1 MLKLAL
7 DQSNENQMKTGIS
20 AEYPIMVALGVVL
33 LSLSCVRNDQAGS
46 DEDDIYVAA
55 YVWPS
60 CHYEERNAKILWPEG
75 TGEWEIIRKG
85 TPRFA
90 GHYQPKV
97 PLWGY
102 EMDDDPEVMEK
113 WIDAAT
119 GHGVNLFIF
128 DWYWFDGGP
137 FLESS
142 IDNGF
147 LQAKNNEKMHFYI
160 MWANHDVKKNYW
172 NHYKY
177 DSDSLLWTGSVDQE
191 NYRIIVDRVIR
202 QYFHRSNYFKI
213 DGKPVFS
220 IFNFN
225 KFIEDFNGLD
235 GAREALD
242 YFRDETIKA
251 GFPGLH
257 LQIIAFGGNERNPGI
272 LRSQLSE
279 GKSNSEIVS
288 YLGINSVTKYNW
300 GQGEGVEDYITWGE
314 EAMTRREHWD
324 EALDIPYFPNVSIG
338 WDDTPRFPAKGES
351 NVIHYNNS
359 PESFAAYLQRAKDYL
374 DEHPDQPRLI
384 TLFSWNEW
392 VEGGYLLPD
401 MRWEYGYL
409 EAVEKVIKRE

>member
-7 DQSNENQMKTGIS
+7 DQSKGNVMKRYSSIAPIALLLFVIILFNFSCAMEEKSGAADNE
-20 AEYPIMVALGVVL
+20 
-33 LSLSCVRNDQAGS
+33 
-46 DEDDIYVAA
+46 IYVAA

-60 CHYEERNAKILWPEG
+60 CHFEERNATMLWPEG
-75 TGEWEIIRKG
+75 MGEWEVIRKG
-85 TPRFA
+85 SPRFE

-102 EMDDDPEVMEK
+102 EMDDDPAVMEK
-113 WIDAAT
+113 WIDVASE
-119 GHGVNLFIF
+119 HGVNVFIF

-142 IDNGF
+142 LNNGF
-147 LQAKNNEKMHFYI
+147 LQAKNNDKMHFYL

-191 NYRIIVDRVIR
+191 NFRIIVDRVIG
-202 QYFHRSNYFKI
+202 QYFHVPNYFKI

-220 IFNFN
+220 IFNFH
-225 KFIEDFNGLD
+225 KFVEDCNGLD
-235 GAREALD
+235 GAKEALD
-242 YFRDETIKA
+242 YFRDECIRA
-251 GFPGLH
+251 GLPGLH
-257 LQIIAFGGNERNPGI
+257 VQIIAFGGNEKNPGI
-272 LRSQLSE
+272 LRYDLSD
-279 GKSNSEIVS
+279 GKSNSELVS

-300 GQGEGVEDYITWGE
+300 GQAEGLEDYIVWGE
-314 EAMTRREHWD
+314 ESMRRRENWD

-338 WDDTPRFPAKGES
+338 WDDTPRFPHKKKEH
-351 NVIHYNNS
+351 VIHYNKS
-359 PESFAAYLQRAKDYL
+359 PESFAAYLQKAREYVN
-374 DEHPDQPRLI
+374 EHPDQAKLI

-401 MRWEYGYL
+401 MRWEYSYL
-409 EAVEKVIKRE
+409 EAVKKVIKD

>member
-1 MLKLAL
+1 MKRAYQPRRLIWMLIAAILIAASCK
-7 DQSNENQMKTGIS
+7 QTEESVSVNE
-20 AEYPIMVALGVVL
+20 
-33 LSLSCVRNDQAGS
+33 
-46 DEDDIYVAA
+46 DIYVAA

-60 CHYEERNAKILWPEG
+60 CHYEERNANILWPEG
-75 TGEWEIIRKG
+75 MGEWEVIQKG

-102 EMDDDPEVMEK
+102 EMDDDPLVMEK
-113 WIDAAT
+113 WIDAAFE
-119 GHGVNLFIF
+119 HGVNVFIF
-128 DWYWFDGGP
+128 DWYWFDEGP

-142 IDNGF
+142 INNGF
-147 LQAKNNEKMHFYI
+147 LQAKNNEKMQFYL

-191 NYRIIVDRVIR
+191 NFHIIVDRVIN
-202 QYFHRSNYFKI
+202 QYFHKPNYFKI
-213 DGKPVFS
+213 DGEPVFS
-220 IFNFN
+220 IFNFH
-225 KFIEDFNGLD
+225 KFVEDCEGLQ

-242 YFRDETIKA
+242 YLREETTKA

-257 LQIIAFGGNERNPGI
+257 IQIIAFGGNERTPGI
-272 LRSQLSE
+272 LRHDLSE
-279 GKSNSEIVS
+279 GKSNSELVS

-300 GQGEGVEDYITWGE
+300 GQAEGLEDYIVWGE
-314 EAMTRREHWD
+314 QAMKRRKNWEK
-324 EALDIPYFPNVSIG
+324 ALDIPYIPNVSIG
-338 WDDTPRFPAKGES
+338 WDDTPRFPAKGQQH
-351 NVIHYNNS
+351 VIHHNKS
-359 PESFAAYLQRAKDYL
+359 PESFAAYLRRTVDYV
-374 DEHPDQPRLI
+374 EQHPDQPRLI

-409 EAVEKVIKRE
+409 EAVKSVMDGE

>member
-7 DQSNENQMKTGIS
+7 DQSNENQMKRDIS
-20 AEYPIMVALGVVL
+20 VKYALML
-33 LSLSCVRNDQAGS
+33 AMASFLFSISCVRNDQAGS
-46 DEDDIYVAA
+46 EKEDIYVAA

-60 CHYEERNAKILWPEG
+60 CHYEERSAKILWPEG

-113 WIDAAT
+113 WIEAAT
-119 GHGVNLFIF
+119 GHGVNVFIF

-147 LQAKNNEKMHFYI
+147 LQAKNNEKMNFYI

-202 QYFHRSNYFKI
+202 QYFHRANYFKI

-225 KFIEDFNGLD
+225 KFIQDFNGLD

-242 YFRDETIKA
+242 YFREETIKA

-257 LQIIAFGGNERNPGI
+257 LQIIAFGGNESNPGI

-314 EAMTRREHWD
+314 QAMKRREHLD
-324 EALDIPYFPNVSIG
+324 AALDIPYFPNVSIG
-338 WDDTPRFPAKGES
+338 WDDTPRFPAKGQA

-359 PESFAAYLQRAKDYL
+359 PESFAAYLRRAKDYL

-384 TLFSWNEW
+384 TVFSWNEW